1 MFSEG
6 ESCSWLSAG
15 HLCNCQLRAF
25 ILLYTA
31 KAQRKTKLVQDHAS
45 IPFPLTR

>member
-25 ILLYTA
+25 ILLYFT
-31 KAQRKTKLVQDHAS
+31 QRRLRGKQNLCKTMQAFL
-45 IPFPLTR
+45 FL